1 MSKTLVISDLH
12 LGVNRVAGTTQ
23 ESLAALRDFS
33 FLKHERL
40 LHTAVPEQCNRIIV
54 NGDLTDAYDIPLA
67 LALRIYVD
75 TARFLKAQSHI
86 EMVWVLGNHDL
97 AKDSSK
103 LGTVA
108 FVGALLA
115 RAFPG
120 RFQVVSKPTML
131 DDSTY
136 IIPHVVNQDVFE
148 MELGRVPDG
157 VRYLLLHC
165 NMDNKFAAEAEH
177 SLNLDR
183 ETAKALKARGITMV
197 LGHEHQGRELMKGSV
212 VIVGNNFPTSI
223 ADCLSH
229 GDSQKDGTKRALVI
243 DHATGSHS
251 FIPTWTPDDEGDGWF
266 ARADWRELA
275 DVEEDGRGFIRVE
288 GDASVEEAA
297 DVIKAISNFRSRSK
311 SFVVANAVKVATTEG
326 LEDLADSIEDIR
338 AVDVME
344 LLLEQLTPEQVVVVR
359 KLLEEA

>member
-1 MSKTLVISDLH
+1 MVINDLH

-40 LHTAVPEQCNRIIV
+40 LHLAVPQLCNRIII

-75 TARFLKAQSHI
+75 TARFLTAQHHI
-86 EMVWVLGNHDL
+86 ELIWALGNHDL
-97 AKDSSK
+97 AKDSAK

-115 RAFPG
+115 GAFPG
-120 RFQVVSKPTML
+120 RFKLVSKPTRL
-131 DDSTY
+131 DDTY
-136 IIPHVVNQDVFE
+136 IIPHVVNQDVFDL
-148 MELGRVPDG
+148 ELGRVPEG
-157 VRYLLLHC
+157 VKYLLLHC

-183 ETAKALKARGITMV
+183 ETAKALKARGITLV

-212 VIVGNNFPTSI
+212 LITGNQYPTSI
-223 ADCLSH
+223 SDCLTH
-229 GDSQKDGTKRALVI
+229 GDAQKDGTKRALII
-243 DHATGSHS
+243 DHDEGSHQ
-251 FIPTWTPDDEGDGWF
+251 FITTWTPDDEGDGWF

-288 GDASVEEAA
+288 GEAAVEEAA

-326 LEDLADSIEDIR
+326 LEDIADSIEDIR

-344 LLLEQLTPEQVVVVR
+344 LLLDSLDPDQQAAVK
-359 KLLEEA
+359 KLLRESCDA